1 MTLKMVLVMYCIVY
15 CVTSSLP
22 HAKRQVFNMHRS
34 KEKRKRKYTKE
45 DQDVYM
51 AVV

>member
-1 MTLKMVLVMYCIVY
+1 
-15 CVTSSLP
+15 
-22 HAKRQVFNMHRS
+22 MHRS

-51 AVV
+51 AVEYTLDGANAVTVL

>member
-1 MTLKMVLVMYCIVY
+1 
-15 CVTSSLP
+15 
-22 HAKRQVFNMHRS
+22 MHRS

-45 DQDVYM
+45 DQDVCM

>member
-1 MTLKMVLVMYCIVY
+1 
-15 CVTSSLP
+15 
-22 HAKRQVFNMHRS
+22 MHRS

>member
-1 MTLKMVLVMYCIVY
+1 
-15 CVTSSLP
+15 
-22 HAKRQVFNMHRS
+22 MHRS

-51 AVV
+51 AVVIEYTLDKCKEQLHPN

>member
-1 MTLKMVLVMYCIVY
+1 MYCIVY

>member
-1 MTLKMVLVMYCIVY
+1 
-15 CVTSSLP
+15 
-22 HAKRQVFNMHRS
+22 MHRS
-34 KEKRKRKYTKE
+34 KEKRKPKYTKE

>member
-1 MTLKMVLVMYCIVY
+1 
-15 CVTSSLP
+15 
-22 HAKRQVFNMHRS
+22 MHRS
-34 KEKRKRKYTKE
+34 KEKRKRKYMKE

>member
-1 MTLKMVLVMYCIVY
+1 
-15 CVTSSLP
+15 
-22 HAKRQVFNMHRS
+22 MHHS